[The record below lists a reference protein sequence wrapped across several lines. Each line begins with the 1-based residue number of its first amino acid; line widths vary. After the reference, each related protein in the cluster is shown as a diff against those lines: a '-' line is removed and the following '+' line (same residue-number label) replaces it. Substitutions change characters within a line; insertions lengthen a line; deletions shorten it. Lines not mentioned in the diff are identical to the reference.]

1 MIRIIVIDAS
11 IAVALLIDEPKSRLA
26 RAFVRTCGVEG
37 VLMIAPPLFPFEVAN
52 ALHRRV
58 RDGEL
63 TASEATDLFGSLRP
77 FQIRIE
83 TADSLHERALT
94 LAAELGQQA
103 AYDAYYLALAEAF
116 DCRFWTADRPFFTTA
131 QRLTDRVRWLGDFD
145 PDADFN
151 PDI

>member
-1 MIRIIVIDAS
+1 MIHIVVIEAS

-37 VLMIAPPLFPFEVAN
+37 VL
-52 ALHRRV
+52 
-58 RDGEL
+58 
-63 TASEATDLFGSLRP
+63 
-77 FQIRIE
+77 
-83 TADSLHERALT
+83 T

-103 AYDAYYLALAEAF
+103 AYDAHYLALAEALN
-116 DCRFWTADRPFFTTA
+116 CRFWTADRPFFTA
-131 QRLTDRVRWLGDFD
+131 ARLVTDRVRWLGDFD